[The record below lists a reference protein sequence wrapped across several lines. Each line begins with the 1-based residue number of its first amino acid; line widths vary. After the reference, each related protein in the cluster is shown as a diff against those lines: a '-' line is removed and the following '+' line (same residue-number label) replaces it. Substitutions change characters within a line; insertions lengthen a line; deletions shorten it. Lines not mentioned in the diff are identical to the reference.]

1 MSGDLQNLQGTW
13 NIVSLELE
21 GQTIPAGMLGGA
33 RIVIQADKFVSLA
46 MGATYEGT
54 IEIDAAP
61 SPKTFNLHF
70 TTGPEAG
77 NTSPGIYEL
86 DADTWKICLALR
98 GDNRPE
104 SFATAPGSGHACETL
119 KRQPPG

>member
-1 MSGDLQNLQGTW
+1 MPRLT
-13 NIVSLELE
+13 
-21 GQTIPAGMLGGA
+21 
-33 RIVIQADKFVSLA
+33 
-46 MGATYEGT
+46 
-54 IEIDAAP
+54 
-61 SPKTFNLHF
+61 PKTFKLHF

-77 NTSPGIYEL
+77 NTSAGIYEL
-86 DADTWKICLALR
+86 DGDTWKICLALR